1 MVELDNQMYL
11 AEAKITALNYSQN
24 DIIKNQDPLKS
35 KACKTCNYD
44 QIFDKC
50 DNTCRSTNII
60 CTIGPSSDNIDTIVK
75 MLDAG
80 MNIARLNFSHGTH
93 E

>member
-1 MVELDNQMYL
+1 VSIKGAQNTGTVVKQALGMVELDNQMYL

-24 DIIKNQDPLKS
+24 EIIKDQDLLKS

-50 DNTCRSTNII
+50 DN
-60 CTIGPSSDNIDTIVK
+60 
-75 MLDAG
+75 
-80 MNIARLNFSHGTH
+80 
-93 E
+93 